1 MKRVY
6 IGRLEASLW
15 KKQGE
20 LGRKRGLFMEKQGIT
35 GNNGRKEV
43 SFSEKQGITGERR
56 PLLVRNREYNGVYMP
71 P

>member
-1 MKRVY
+1 
-6 IGRLEASLW
+6 
-15 KKQGE
+15 
-20 LGRKRGLFMEKQGIT
+20 MEKQGIT